1 MTSTQYFVASSIDGF
16 IAADDGGLDWLLQ
29 FNGFEGGQESYDT
42 FLAGVGAIIMG
53 AETYRFLL
61 DQELESWPYADT
73 PVWVFS
79 HNKLPAIEGASL
91 TFVSGEVVPVHA
103 DATAAAAGANIWLV
117 GGGNLV
123 AQFHQ
128 AGLLDELL
136 LSVVPVILGS
146 GRPLLPVSTT
156 TAPLALVRQR
166 TLGSGVV
173 ELSYRLRPAG
183 DGAGI

>member
-1 MTSTQYFVASSIDGF
+1 MTRTQYFVASSIDGF
-16 IAADDGGLDWLLQ
+16 IAAPDGGLDWLLQ
-29 FNGFEGGQESYDT
+29 FDGFEGGPESYDS

-61 DQELESWPYADT
+61 DQELEAWPYADI

-79 HNKLPAIEGASL
+79 HSELPAIQGGSVR
-91 TFVSGEVVPVHA
+91 FVSGDVLPVHRA
-103 DATAAAAGANIWLV
+103 ATEAAAGANIWLM

-123 AQFHQ
+123 EQFHR

-136 LSVVPVILGS
+136 LSIVPVLLGA

-156 TAPLALVRQR
+156 TAPLALERQR

-173 ELSYRLRPAG
+173 ELAYRLQPAG
-183 DGAGI
+183 AGA